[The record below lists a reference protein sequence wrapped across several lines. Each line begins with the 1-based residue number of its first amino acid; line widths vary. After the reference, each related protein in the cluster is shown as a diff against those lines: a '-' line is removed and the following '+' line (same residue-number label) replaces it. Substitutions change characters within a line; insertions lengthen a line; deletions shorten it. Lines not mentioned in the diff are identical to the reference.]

1 MGFQSWLNHRLS
13 RLRGTAM
20 EEAVPMKHGTIF
32 RSLVIS
38 VLAFGLVTVSIPSLA
53 QGLAL
58 VSPSVANQKF
68 GITITPSPLGIQ
80 SGASANAAIV
90 VKSVSFTGTV
100 NLTASISPSGPVV
113 TIDPPVVLVTPLIP
127 GTLTLHVATGSAAAG
142 TYTAKV
148 AGTSPL
154 ARSSSTS
161 LVVNIVTLTSTT
173 LSCSSPVAVGQT
185 SLCGVVVTDTSPGAT
200 IAPSGTVNVASNG
213 AGSFTATSCNLIG
226 STISATCSVNFNP
239 SAVEALTIN
248 GEYLG
253 DATHSASS
261 GSTSIEA
268 IPRTT
273 STSMTCSPSTVV
285 IGQQSSCTTTVTDTS
300 ASQAIPPSGS
310 VGLLS
315 AGPGLLSPTSCALA
329 SDYSN
334 AASCYV
340 TFTFSEPGQ
349 ASINSTYNGDVT
361 HSGSFDTTSI
371 IGTLKIPTTTTIKC
385 SSPVVIGQ
393 PTDCIATVND
403 NSGATATAPT
413 GTVTFTTNSS
423 FPQLSCALAAG
434 AGATPNC
441 SVQFTPSAKGIV
453 TVSGNYGGD
462 MIHTG
467 SSGSGNFASTV
478 RVTTTEIT
486 CSSPVIVGQTNSCTI
501 TVSDK
506 SPSAATVP
514 TGNVTFTGSGVIGSF
529 SSDICMLVGDTDAAS
544 SCSVSFAPTSKG
556 TATIT
561 GNYAGDAAHASSSG
575 SGSITVNIPATT
587 PSTSPQHTSPTSSEP
602 SLLSLLSA
610 LGGLVGGNMFA
621 AGITIVAVVSLY
633 LDRKKL
639 FSETAENNQ

>member
-1 MGFQSWLNHRLS
+1 
-13 RLRGTAM
+13 M
-20 EEAVPMKHGTIF
+20 EEAVRMKHGSIF
-32 RSLVIS
+32 RGLVIS
-38 VLAFGLVTVSIPSLA
+38 VLAFSLVMVSIPSLA
-53 QGLAL
+53 QGLTL

-80 SGASANAAIV
+80 SGASANASIV
-90 VKSVSFTGTV
+90 VKSVGSFTGTV

-127 GTLTLHVATGSAAAG
+127 GTSTLHVATGSAPAG

-185 SLCGVVVTDTSPGAT
+185 SLCGDVVTDTSPGAT
-200 IAPSGTVNVASNG
+200 IAPSGTVNVSSNG
-213 AGSFTATSCNLIG
+213 AGSFTVASCRLVGSITSA
-226 STISATCSVNFNP
+226 SCSVSFVP
-239 SAVEALTIN
+239 SAVETVTIDS
-248 GEYLG
+248 EYLG

-261 GSTSIEA
+261 DSTSIHA
-268 IPRTT
+268 TPRTT
-273 STSMTCSPSTVV
+273 STNLTCFPSTVV
-285 IGQQSSCTTTVTDTS
+285 IGLPSSCTTMVTDTS
-300 ASQAIPPSGS
+300 VGQPTPPSGS
-310 VGLLS
+310 IAFS
-315 AGPGLLSPTSCALA
+315 STGPGFLSPTNCQLSSGS
-329 SDYSN
+329 SD
-334 AASCYV
+334 AASCSV
-340 TFTFSEPGQ
+340 TFAFSGPGQ
-349 ASINSTYNGDVT
+349 AIIISSYTGDGT
-361 HSGSFDTTSI
+361 HIGSSDTTTI
-371 IGTLKIPTTTTIKC
+371 VGTLKIPTTTTITC

-393 PTDCIATVND
+393 PSDCIATVND
-403 NSGATATAPT
+403 NSGGTATAPT

-434 AGATPNC
+434 ARATSNC

-529 SSDICMLVGDTDAAS
+529 SSDFCMLVGDTDAAS
-544 SCSVSFAPTSKG
+544 SCSVSFAPTAMG

-575 SGSITVNIPATT
+575 SGSITVNIPAT
-587 PSTSPQHTSPTSSEP
+587 PPSSTSPQPTSPTSLEQ
-602 SLLSLLSA
+602 SLPYLLSA
-610 LGGLVGGNMFA
+610 LAGLVGGNMFA

-633 LDRKKL
+633 LGRKKL
-639 FSETAENNQ
+639 SSETAEKNQ

>member
-80 SGASANAAIV
+80 SGASANASIV
-90 VKSVSFTGTV
+90 VKSVGSFTGTV

-127 GTLTLHVATGSAAAG
+127 GTSTLHVATGSAPAG

-185 SLCGVVVTDTSPGAT
+185 SLCGVVVADTSPGAT

-213 AGSFTATSCNLIG
+213 AGSFTATTCNLIG
-226 STISATCSVNFNP
+226 STISSTCYVNFNP
-239 SAVEALTIN
+239 SAVETLTIN

-261 GSTSIEA
+261 GSTPIEA
-268 IPRTT
+268 IHRTT
-273 STSMTCSPSTVV
+273 STSLTCSPSTVV
-285 IGQQSSCTTTVTDTS
+285 IGQESSCTTTVTDTS
-300 ASQAIPPSGS
+300 TGQAIPPSGS

-334 AASCYV
+334 AASCSV

-361 HSGSFDTTSI
+361 HSGSFRSEER
-371 IGTLKIPTTTTIKC
+371 
-385 SSPVVIGQ
+385 
-393 PTDCIATVND
+393 
-403 NSGATATAPT
+403 
-413 GTVTFTTNSS
+413 
-423 FPQLSCALAAG
+423 
-434 AGATPNC
+434 
-441 SVQFTPSAKGIV
+441 
-453 TVSGNYGGD
+453 
-462 MIHTG
+462 
-467 SSGSGNFASTV
+467 
-478 RVTTTEIT
+478 RV
-486 CSSPVIVGQTNSCTI
+486 G
-501 TVSDK
+501 
-506 SPSAATVP
+506 
-514 TGNVTFTGSGVIGSF
+514 
-529 SSDICMLVGDTDAAS
+529 
-544 SCSVSFAPTSKG
+544 
-556 TATIT
+556 
-561 GNYAGDAAHASSSG
+561 
-575 SGSITVNIPATT
+575 
-587 PSTSPQHTSPTSSEP
+587 
-602 SLLSLLSA
+602 
-610 LGGLVGGNMFA
+610 
-621 AGITIVAVVSLY
+621 
-633 LDRKKL
+633 
-639 FSETAENNQ
+639 